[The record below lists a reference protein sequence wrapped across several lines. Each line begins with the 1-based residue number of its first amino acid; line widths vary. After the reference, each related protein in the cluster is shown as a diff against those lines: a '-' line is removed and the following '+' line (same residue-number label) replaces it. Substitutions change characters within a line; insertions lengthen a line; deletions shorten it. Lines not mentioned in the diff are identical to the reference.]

1 VSPAPRPWAKA
12 AWLAQ
17 HDAFV
22 ARARRGNVDVL
33 FLGDSIT
40 EFFVTRAPGVWNREI
55 APLGNAVDF
64 GISGDRTQFVL
75 WRVRNGE
82 LDGTNARVV
91 VLMIGTNNLATA
103 GPEDVARGVAA
114 IVDTVRMKLPRAI
127 VVLNAL
133 LPRGLPDDPLR
144 AKTADVNTRIAALAD
159 GKNVRWLDAS
169 AGFLQAGGTIAPEL
183 MPDLLHPSPAGYEVW
198 ATALR
203 PVLVDA
209 LSK

>member
-1 VSPAPRPWAKA
+1 MQAFPPAPPAVVSPAPRPWAKA

-33 FLGDSIT
+33 FRGDSIT

-82 LDGTNARVV
+82 LDGTNARD
-91 VLMIGTNNLATA
+91 
-103 GPEDVARGVAA
+103 P
-114 IVDTVRMKLPRAI
+114 
-127 VVLNAL
+127 
-133 LPRGLPDDPLR
+133 GL
-144 AKTADVNTRIAALAD
+144 
-159 GKNVRWLDAS
+159 GC
-169 AGFLQAGGTIAPEL
+169 GE
-183 MPDLLHPSPAGYEVW
+183 PSCETGSV
-198 ATALR
+198 ALR
-203 PVLVDA
+203 RAQARMLHAPDHDDERDRARQRGERPAQRRRDRVR
-209 LSK
+209 